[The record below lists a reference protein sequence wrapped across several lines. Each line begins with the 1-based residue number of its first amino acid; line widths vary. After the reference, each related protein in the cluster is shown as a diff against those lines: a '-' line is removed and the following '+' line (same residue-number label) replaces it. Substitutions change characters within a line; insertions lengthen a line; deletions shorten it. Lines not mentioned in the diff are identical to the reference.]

1 MIKIIPFWRRWKNL
15 DVFEKAGIMLINDFV
30 EKIVKK
36 HSKQLCCIL
45 AHGSFVRREWG
56 KQSDIDLKVVVNK
69 KADIATVEK
78 SIHHY
83 SKSKYHELL
92 EAKIYSLE
100 SLESGIRDKEGMM
113 NPSRFV
119 KLSENY
125 HLLWG
130 NKLPYQKL
138 VHGTSYN
145 HLVNMIKFVLG
156 FQHKK
161 INNLDLAKLYL
172 SVIHWENLH
181 KGSSGDMS
189 YRKIKKQYSKHQNSV
204 AYKAS
209 LVRESLGNKSPK
221 NFQKDVFKN
230 LKIKL
235 KKLQSAQ

>member
-1 MIKIIPFWRRWKNL
+1 
-15 DVFEKAGIMLINDFV
+15 
-30 EKIVKK
+30 
-36 HSKQLCCIL
+36 
-45 AHGSFVRREWG
+45 
-56 KQSDIDLKVVVNK
+56 
-69 KADIATVEK
+69 
-78 SIHHY
+78 
-83 SKSKYHELL
+83 
-92 EAKIYSLE
+92 
-100 SLESGIRDKEGMM
+100 
-113 NPSRFV
+113 V